1 MIKKMH
7 SGNNRRLAAAKSKTE
22 SKLGVFVY
30 LTLLLSRNQAPEL
43 VNVDRRAV
51 KLIQG
56 LVEVTHANFAEITRV
71 TGGRREN
78 AECRGTW
85 TNMYCM
91 RNERVQYGTSK
102 DHKKNVRK
110 DL

>member
-1 MIKKMH
+1 MVTID
-7 SGNNRRLAAAKSKTE
+7 GWLTRLLQKAKQKR
-22 SKLGVFVY
+22 KQGVFVY

-71 TGGRREN
+71 TVGRREN
-78 AECRGTW
+78 AECRRTW
-85 TNMYCM
+85 T
-91 RNERVQYGTSK
+91 
-102 DHKKNVRK
+102 KNV
-110 DL
+110 LYA